1 MSAEESQRVDE
12 FRKQREE
19 AYKRVRGIIK
29 GIQLAAELNTTEEN
43 ILTLLEFIMDALK
56 TTGDDITKIHE
67 QQISIIRKIGN
78 IEKRMNGLGKGI
90 NQLTTTVNKLVG
102 K

>member
-1 MSAEESQRVDE
+1 MSAEESQKIDE

-19 AYKRVRGIIK
+19 AHTRVRRIIK
-29 GIQLAAELNTTEEN
+29 GIQLAAELNTAGEN
-43 ILTLLEFIMDALK
+43 ILTLLEFITDAVK

-67 QQISIIRKIGN
+67 QHISLIRKIEN
-78 IEKRMNGLGKGI
+78 IEKRVSQLEKGI
-90 NQLTTTVNKLVG
+90 SQLTTTVDKLAG